1 MIFASAFLFRKFYT
15 SLNREKSHTK
25 LKGERKM
32 KDNTRKTV
40 EGFGYFLGAAAYGF
54 THAPAIWVR
63 DIKQSRKRK
72 KMKKG
77 LDAWYK
83 IMKEMEE
90 SGEYSSEQLTNIARW
105 FAEGCSQYSKMF

>member
-1 MIFASAFLFRKFYT
+1 
-15 SLNREKSHTK
+15 
-25 LKGERKM
+25 M

-40 EGFGYFLGAAAYGF
+40 EGFGYFLGGAAYGF

-63 DIKQSRKRK
+63 EIRQSRKRK

-90 SGEYSSEQLTNIARW
+90 SGKYSSEQLANIARW
-105 FAEGCSQYSKMF
+105 FAEGCSQYSRMF